1 MAGMHDRSNPIREPV
16 KVESHWKPLAIVVLL
31 VAASCATSAP
41 GTAPQR
47 GDERADAAKPILFG
61 DLGTHHRA
69 ITTRSGEAQRWFDQG
84 LVLAFAFNHD
94 EAIRSFREAARLD
107 PDCAMAWWGIA
118 LANGPHINFPMM
130 SPEHSQT
137 AWDAIEHARGVASR
151 ASPVERELIEA
162 LSARYVQNPPESR
175 AALDAA
181 YADAMRRVWRAH
193 PDDADIG
200 SLFAEAALDLHPWDL
215 WTLDGQPKAW
225 TGEIAAALEAVLART
240 PLHPGANHLY
250 IHVVEAS
257 PDAARALA
265 SADRLRTLVPGASH
279 LVHMPAHIDAR
290 IGHYAEA
297 SLANERAME
306 VDRKRAAQTGRA
318 GFYRI
323 YMAHNTHFL
332 AYSSMMEGRSEE
344 ALRSAR
350 AMVDGFPDELKE
362 SMGPLVDGFLPV
374 VFHVLARFGRW
385 DDILREPE
393 FPPLFGAAN
402 SVRLYARGV
411 ALTALG
417 RLDEAQHELDELDA
431 LVAVMDERTIGN
443 NPAKV
448 VLEIPR
454 RLLRGELEFRR
465 GNVDGGLALLR
476 EAVAIEDGLAY
487 DEPPDWMMPA
497 RHPLGAALVQA
508 TRFAEAEAVYR
519 ADLRR
524 NPENGWSLFGLG
536 QCLVAR
542 GEKAEASAVRARFE
556 KAWAR
561 ADVPLKSSCFCQPG
575 R

>member
-1 MAGMHDRSNPIREPV
+1 MEVHGKWVAFTALV
-16 KVESHWKPLAIVVLL
+16 LA
-31 VAASCATSAP
+31 AACATQTP
-41 GTAPQR
+41 GTSSTR
-47 GDERADAAKPILFG
+47 GDEHADDAKPVLFT
-61 DLGTHHRA
+61 DLGDHHRA
-69 ITTRSGEAQRWFDQG
+69 ITTRSSEAQRWFDQG

-130 SPEHSQT
+130 TPEHSQV
-137 AWDAIEHARGVASR
+137 AWDALEHARGVASR

-162 LSARYVQNPPESR
+162 LSARYVKDPPEAR
-175 AALDAA
+175 TALDTA
-181 YADAMRRVWRAH
+181 YADAMRRVWHAH

-200 SLFAEAALDLHPWDL
+200 TLFAEAAMDLHPWDL
-215 WTLDGQPKAW
+215 WTLDGKPKPG
-225 TGEIAAALEAVLART
+225 TDEIIGALEAVLARA

-250 IHVVEAS
+250 IHVMEAS
-257 PDAARALA
+257 PDAGRALA

-279 LVHMPAHIDAR
+279 LVHMPAHIDVR

-297 SLANERAME
+297 SFANERAME
-306 VDRKRAAQTGRA
+306 VDRKRAERTGRT
-318 GFYRI
+318 GFYHV
-323 YMAHNTHFL
+323 YMAHNAHFL
-332 AYSSMMEGRSEE
+332 AYASMMEGRSEE
-344 ALRSAR
+344 AIRSAR
-350 AMVDGFPDELKE
+350 AMVDGLPAELKE
-362 SMGPLVDGFLPV
+362 SMGPLVDGYLPV
-374 VFHVLARFGRW
+374 MFHVFARFGRW
-385 DDILREPE
+385 EDILREPE

-402 SVRLYARGV
+402 CVRFYARGI

-417 RLDEAQHELDELDA
+417 RLDEAQHELDQLDA

-454 RLLRGELEFRR
+454 KLLRGELEFRR

-476 EAVAIEDGLAY
+476 EAVAIDDQLAY

-497 RHPLGAALVQA
+497 RHTLGAALVQA
-508 TRFAEAEAVYR
+508 KRYPEAETVYR
-519 ADLRR
+519 EDLRR
-524 NPENGWSLFGLG
+524 NPENGWSLFGLA
-536 QCLVAR
+536 QCLTAR

-561 ADVPLKSSCFCQPG
+561 ADVKLKSSCFCQPG
-575 R
+575 T